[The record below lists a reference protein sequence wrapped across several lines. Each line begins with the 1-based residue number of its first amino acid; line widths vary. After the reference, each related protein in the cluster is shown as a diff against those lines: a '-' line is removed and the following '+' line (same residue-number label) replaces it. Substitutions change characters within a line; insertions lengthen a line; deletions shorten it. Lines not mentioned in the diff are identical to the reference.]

1 MRTSITWRCLPKPSI
16 AIHPS
21 SPFRRP
27 LSLGGS
33 SPLQPPGFTQ
43 WRTFAAATEVE
54 DNTQDTSLEKNISS
68 QQQQNGLPSPSSLPP
83 PSPTETLVLNVDG
96 MKCGGC
102 SAAVK
107 RILLQQPGVVGAAVN
122 LLTDTAVVQLSKNED
137 DQNSN
142 EIEIEAVKLAVA
154 EALTSKGFPS
164 QPRTLDQ
171 GLGET
176 SQSLAEKKEQEL
188 KKSMRNLAFAWTLAA
203 ACCFHHLGHFLHAM
217 GLHEF
222 AHTGFLG
229 ALGNPAISGV
239 LGAAALLG
247 PGRPLLKD
255 GALGLIRG
263 TPNMNSLIAL
273 GATTSFGAGALT
285 LVIPEFTL
293 DPSFLEEPVML
304 LAFVLLGRSLEAR
317 ARAAATSDLT
327 ALVSLLPSRAR
338 LVLDPGAPPKKSNDN
353 TAAANTYSNKTS
365 SSIEEQLFSV
375 PTSTVRPGDVVRVL
389 PGENIPVDGTI
400 LSGTASIDESMMTG
414 ESKLVA
420 VQQGDTVTGGT
431 IVYEAPLTIKATA
444 TGSSSTL
451 AGIGRLVA
459 DAQSRE
465 APVQRLADKVAG
477 WFCYGVMSAS
487 AATFGF
493 WSLIGTKWFPSVLEA
508 LEPSASASS
517 MAMMDMQYGG
527 YGEAMVQSAGA
538 AIDATQAPWLLAVKL
553 AVDVLVVACPCALGL
568 ATPTAVLVA
577 SSAGARRG
585 LLLRGGDVLER
596 AAAVDT
602 VILDKTGT
610 LTQGKLNLK
619 TIHLSSN
626 NNNDIEEENEMLR
639 LAAAVESTTTHPL
652 AAAVVSAALSR
663 GLKVSAAAV
672 QDASTV
678 PGYGVTAIV
687 DGGNRVAVGTRDWVA
702 AQVGQG
708 WGWETNSSDDVVAPS
723 FEHPSSSSSIHNNI
737 NESLQET
744 EVWVG
749 SEKHGG
755 VMGRLSLIDSLR
767 PDAASMVETLKK
779 DMGIKRI
786 LVLSGDQLKATQSAA
801 AAAGIPPEDV
811 YAGVDPEGKANF
823 VRLLRE
829 QEGAVVAMVGD
840 GINDAVALSA
850 ADVGIAMGGGADAAG
865 EAAHI
870 ILPGDKLRQVPEA
883 LELGRM
889 ALGKIKQ
896 NLVLAVAYNSVG
908 IPLAAGAL
916 LPGWGIALSPT
927 VAAAMMAG
935 SSIAVVTNS
944 LLLRRKV
951 DRMNDDK

>member
-1 MRTSITWRCLPKPSI
+1 M
-16 AIHPS
+16 
-21 SPFRRP
+21 
-27 LSLGGS
+27 
-33 SPLQPPGFTQ
+33 
-43 WRTFAAATEVE
+43 
-54 DNTQDTSLEKNISS
+54 
-68 QQQQNGLPSPSSLPP
+68 
-83 PSPTETLVLNVDG
+83 
-96 MKCGGC
+96 
-102 SAAVK
+102 K
-107 RILLQQPGVVGAAVN
+107 RILLQQPEVVGAAVN

-137 DQNSN
+137 SDQTNK
-142 EIEIEAVKLAVA
+142 IDLEAVKLAVA

-171 GLGET
+171 GLGDT
-176 SQSLAEKKEQEL
+176 SKSLAEKKGQEL

-203 ACCFHHLGHFLHAM
+203 ACCFQHLGHFLHAL

-222 AHTGFLG
+222 AHTGFMG
-229 ALGNPAISGV
+229 ALSNPAISGV

-247 PGRPLLKD
+247 PGRLLLKD
-255 GALGLIRG
+255 GALSLIRG

-285 LVIPEFTL
+285 LAIPEFTL

-317 ARAAATSDLT
+317 ARVAATSDLT
-327 ALVSLLPSRAR
+327 ALASLLPSQAR
-338 LVLDPGAPPKKSNDN
+338 LVLDPGTPRK
-353 TAAANTYSNKTS
+353 TADTSATTS
-365 SSIEEQLFSV
+365 SSNIEEQIFSV

-431 IVYEAPLTIKATA
+431 IVYEAPITIKATA

-465 APVQRLADKVAG
+465 APVQRLADRVAG

-493 WSLIGTKWFPSVLEA
+493 WSMIGTKWFPSALDA
-508 LEPSASASS
+508 LEPSASVSS

-527 YGEAMVQSAGA
+527 YGEAMMQSAGA
-538 AIDATQAPWLLAVKL
+538 AIDATQAPWLLAVRL

-619 TIHLSSN
+619 SIHLSNRSN
-626 NNNDIEEENEMLR
+626 NSIIEEENEMLR

-663 GLKVSAAAV
+663 GLKVSSAVV
-672 QDASTV
+672 QDAFTV

-702 AQVGQG
+702 TQVGPGPGLG
-708 WGWETNSSDDVVAPS
+708 WGSSADDDDVVASS
-723 FEHPSSSSSIHNNI
+723 FENPSSSSSSSSIYNR
-737 NESLQET
+737 LQET
-744 EVWVG
+744 EIWVG

-755 VMGRLSLIDSLR
+755 VMGRLTLVDSLR
-767 PDAASMVETLKK
+767 PDAASTVETLKK
-779 DMGIKRI
+779 DMGIKRV

-811 YAGVDPEGKANF
+811 YAGVNPEGKANF
-823 VRLLRE
+823 VRMLRE

-840 GINDAVALSA
+840 GVNDAIALSA

-865 EAAHI
+865 EAASVV
-870 ILPGDKLRQVPEA
+870 LPGDKLRQVPEA
-883 LELGRM
+883 LELGRL

-896 NLVLAVAYNSVG
+896 NLALAVAYNSIG

-927 VAAAMMAG
+927 VAATMMAG

-944 LLLRRKV
+944 VLLRREV
-951 DRMNDDK
+951 DKMERMTSRKGK

>member
-1 MRTSITWRCLPKPSI
+1 
-16 AIHPS
+16 
-21 SPFRRP
+21 
-27 LSLGGS
+27 
-33 SPLQPPGFTQ
+33 
-43 WRTFAAATEVE
+43 
-54 DNTQDTSLEKNISS
+54 
-68 QQQQNGLPSPSSLPP
+68 
-83 PSPTETLVLNVDG
+83 

-137 DQNSN
+137 NDQTN
-142 EIEIEAVKLAVA
+142 EIDIEAVKLAVA

-164 QPRTLDQ
+164 QPRAVDQ

-176 SQSLAEKKEQEL
+176 SQSLAEKKGLEL

-222 AHTGFLG
+222 AHTGFMG
-229 ALGNPAISGV
+229 ALGNPAFSGV

-327 ALVSLLPSRAR
+327 ALASLLPSQAR
-338 LVLDPGAPPKKSNDN
+338 LVLDPGAPSKKSTDA
-353 TAAANTYSNKTS
+353 TAATTSNNS
-365 SSIEEQLFSV
+365 SSNIVGATTNLLGSNSSHIEEQIFSV

-444 TGSSSTL
+444 TESSSTL

-493 WSLIGTKWFPSVLEA
+493 WSLIGTKWFPSALDA

-527 YGEAMVQSAGA
+527 YGEAMMQSAGA

-619 TIHLSSN
+619 SIHLRSSSSSG
-626 NNNDIEEENEMLR
+626 IEEENEMLR

-663 GLKVSAAAV
+663 GLKIVSLSAV
-672 QDASTV
+672 QDAFTV

-687 DGGNRVAVGTRDWVA
+687 DGSNRVAVGTRDWVA
-702 AQVGQG
+702 TQVGPGQG
-708 WGWETNSSDDVVAPS
+708 WGWGSNDNNSSSDDDVVASS
-723 FEHPSSSSSIHNNI
+723 FEHPSSSSSSTSYNNNNNI
-737 NESLQET
+737 DKGLQET
-744 EVWVG
+744 EIWVG

-755 VMGRLSLIDSLR
+755 VMGRLTLVDSLR
-767 PDAASMVETLKK
+767 PDAAAMVDTLKK
-779 DMGIKRI
+779 DMGIKRV

-811 YAGVDPEGKANF
+811 YAGVNPEGKANF
-823 VRLLRE
+823 VRKLRE

-840 GINDAVALSA
+840 GVNDAVALSA
-850 ADVGIAMGGGADAAG
+850 ANVGIAMGGGTDAAG
-865 EAAHI
+865 EAASVV
-870 ILPGDKLRQVPEA
+870 LPGDKLRQVPEA
-883 LELGRM
+883 LELGRL

-896 NLVLAVAYNSVG
+896 NLALAVAYNSIG

-927 VAAAMMAG
+927 VAATMMAG

-944 LLLRRKV
+944 LLLRREV
-951 DRMNDDK
+951 DKMERMTSRKRK